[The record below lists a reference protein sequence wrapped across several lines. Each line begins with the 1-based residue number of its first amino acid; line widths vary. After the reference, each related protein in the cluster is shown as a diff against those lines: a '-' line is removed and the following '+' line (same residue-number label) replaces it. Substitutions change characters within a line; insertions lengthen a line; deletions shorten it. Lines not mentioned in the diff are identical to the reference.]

1 MTKKMN
7 YTLWGIQ
14 FLLALLYLFAGGV
27 KLILPVAELTRQMAF
42 PGPFLRF
49 IGANEVLGA
58 AGLILPGILRRRQE
72 LTPLAAIGL
81 SIIMLGA
88 TVLLIANPGA
98 GSPLMPMAV
107 GLLNGLVAWG
117 RRNDFKQNW
126 RGACLSPSQS

>member
-1 MTKKMN
+1 MN
-7 YTLWGIQ
+7 YTLWAIQ
-14 FLLALLYLFAGGV
+14 ILLALLYLFAGSV
-27 KLILPVAELTRQMAF
+27 KLLLPVAELTKQMVF
-42 PGPFLRF
+42 PGTFLRF
-49 IGANEVLGA
+49 IGGCEVLGA

-72 LTPLAAIGL
+72 LTPVAAIGL

-107 GLLNGLVAWG
+107 GLLDGLVAWG
-117 RRNDFKQNW
+117 RWNDPKQDW

>member
-7 YTLWGIQ
+7 YTLWAIQ
-14 FLLALLYLFAGGV
+14 ILLALLYLFAGSV
-27 KLILPVAELTRQMAF
+27 KLILPVAELTKQMAF
-42 PGPFLRF
+42 PGTFLRF
-49 IGANEVLGA
+49 IGGCEVLGA
-58 AGLILPGILRRRQE
+58 VGLILPGLLRRRQE
-72 LTPLAAIGL
+72 LTPVAAIGL

-107 GLLNGLVAWG
+107 GLLDGLVAWG
-117 RRNDFKQNW
+117 RWSDLKQNW